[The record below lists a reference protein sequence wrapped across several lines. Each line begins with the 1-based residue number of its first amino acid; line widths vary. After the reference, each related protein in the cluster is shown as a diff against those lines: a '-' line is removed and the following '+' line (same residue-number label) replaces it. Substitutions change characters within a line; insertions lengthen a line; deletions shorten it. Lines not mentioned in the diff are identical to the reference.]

1 MTPEKLTN
9 EDDGLL
15 PCPFCGGTNT
25 AFQDNGRMWT
35 GMKMSD
41 PVSVSVV
48 HWCDE
53 AGPLRRI
60 ERVGKNKQ
68 DAIAAWN
75 RRERAK

>member
-1 MTPEKLTN
+1 MAASDITATERAEPVAWIEHHK
-9 EDDGLL
+9 
-15 PCPFCGGTNT
+15 GG
-25 AFQDNGRMWT
+25 DNL
-35 GMKMSD
+35 
-41 PVSVSVV
+41 VSVSVV